1 MSGTGANKQPILEID
16 LNMALCGLDISFE
29 QFVDLCILC
38 GCDYCSSIK
47 GIGPK
52 TALKLIRQY
61 KTLEGVVQF
70 VKRDTKKKYQLP
82 KDWTSYRLK
91 PESPE
96 PSPLSADEP
105 ANEDGEGTPPASA
118 PVLTEESPVNTE
130 ESVGGS
136 EPPAPP
142 VPAPVPACD
151 GAPKDS
157 QDATNE
163 ESDDDGLC
171 VSDLDDEAV
180 AEEEEEDIDLVD
192 LLNDE
197 DNEADEDTQTR
208 GTEQKEE
215 EEGELVEPMFKRA
228 RELFFNH
235 EVLSATEVELK
246 WLPPQE
252 EELRRFLVERMGFNA
267 ERVETGIKKLVEAQG
282 KKAQQRLDR

>member
-1 MSGTGANKQPILEID
+1 MSGNGANKQPILEID
-16 LNMALCGLDISFE
+16 LNVALCGLDISFE

-96 PSPLSADEP
+96 PLPIQETDSQI
-105 ANEDGEGTPPASA
+105 EDGD
-118 PVLTEESPVNTE
+118 SPVTPILNEPIVCTD
-130 ESVGGS
+130 ESVVLS
-136 EPPAPP
+136 
-142 VPAPVPACD
+142 

-157 QDATNE
+157 QDAVVANDAV
-163 ESDDDGLC
+163 DDDDEPCLLQ
-171 VSDLDDEAV
+171 DTDDEVA
-180 AEEEEEDIDLVD
+180 AEEDDIDLVD
-192 LLNDE
+192 ILSD
-197 DNEADEDTQTR
+197 A
-208 GTEQKEE
+208 EE
-215 EEGELVEPMFKRA
+215 EETDSQRRETDQDDEGELVEPMFKRA

-235 EVLSATEVELK
+235 EVISATEVELK

>member
-1 MSGTGANKQPILEID
+1 MSGNGANKQPILEID
-16 LNMALCGLDISFE
+16 LNVALCGLDISFE

-96 PSPLSADEP
+96 ALPIQDTDSQIGDGDSHVTPIP
-105 ANEDGEGTPPASA
+105 NENKDPIVCTD
-118 PVLTEESPVNTE
+118 
-130 ESVGGS
+130 ESVVLLG
-136 EPPAPP
+136 APKDP
-142 VPAPVPACD
+142 QDAIVLP

-157 QDATNE
+157 QDANDAV
-163 ESDDDGLC
+163 DDDEDEPCLLQ
-171 VSDLDDEAV
+171 DTDDEVV
-180 AEEEEEDIDLVD
+180 AEEDDIDLVD
-192 LLNDE
+192 ILSD
-197 DNEADEDTQTR
+197 A
-208 GTEQKEE
+208 EE
-215 EEGELVEPMFKRA
+215 EETDSQPRETDQDDEGELVEPMFKRA

-235 EVLSATEVELK
+235 EVISATEVELK